1 MQHAAPKQF
10 KFESAWLLENSYK
23 YMISSCWDS
32 IVIFL
37 KNLVIFQREVERWKC
52 NMLDTLLYHRRNIM
66 LQIDGIEKSLAPGSC
81 SNGFVRLEK
90 KLLNELAKNLK
101 KGRVDVVS
109 MFKDEIASWRDRN
122 TQYYHLKVVNGRKGN
137 NVVMLRNN
145 ARLWMY
151 DPVILQALINGY
163 YKTLF
168 FIMKHEANGYK
179 ETSLILK
186 LVLMQW
192 KNLCCQLVT
201 RKSKHHF
208 LAWSIGR
215 RDPGG
220 FVTIFFLRRFKAG
233 LFQRSWDTVG
243 KNICE
248 FLRDV
253 WREPSSG
260 GARIIVKSGQK
271 KIATH
276 LKEFT

>member
-109 MFKDEIASWRDRN
+109 MFKDEIAS
-122 TQYYHLKVVNGRKGN
+122 
-137 NVVMLRNN
+137 
-145 ARLWMY
+145 
-151 DPVILQALINGY
+151 
-163 YKTLF
+163 
-168 FIMKHEANGYK
+168 
-179 ETSLILK
+179 
-186 LVLMQW
+186 
-192 KNLCCQLVT
+192 
-201 RKSKHHF
+201 
-208 LAWSIGR
+208 
-215 RDPGG
+215 
-220 FVTIFFLRRFKAG
+220 
-233 LFQRSWDTVG
+233 
-243 KNICE
+243 
-248 FLRDV
+248 
-253 WREPSSG
+253 
-260 GARIIVKSGQK
+260 
-271 KIATH
+271 
-276 LKEFT
+276 